1 MTREEEIKKAEV
13 EYFNE
18 TYFDGCDYVGEVAKT
33 AAFIAG
39 AKWADEH
46 PKEKMVSLKDV
57 CKFLDEHLY
66 TGTST
71 GDYDYGQEYVY
82 SDFDNATDLIFALR
96 KAMEE

>member
-46 PKEKMVSLKDV
+46 PKDGLVNLDKVCEWLENKCENKREYISGLFGGPCSINIMFENISKD
-57 CKFLDEHLY
+57 
-66 TGTST
+66 
-71 GDYDYGQEYVY
+71 
-82 SDFDNATDLIFALR
+82 LR

>member
-46 PKEKMVSLKDV
+46 PKEGMVSIDKACAWLNDTMDY
-57 CKFLDEHLY
+57 LDC
-66 TGTST
+66 
-71 GDYDYGQEYVY
+71 GDYDRLTHYADTIEEMID
-82 SDFDNATDLIFALR
+82 DFR